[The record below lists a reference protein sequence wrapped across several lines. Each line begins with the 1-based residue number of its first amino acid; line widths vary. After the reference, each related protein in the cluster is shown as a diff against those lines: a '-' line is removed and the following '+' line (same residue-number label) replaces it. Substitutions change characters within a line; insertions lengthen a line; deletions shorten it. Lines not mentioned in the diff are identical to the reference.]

1 MPFVCRLQSRNC
13 ERTLIFLPTKQ
24 ITREV
29 DLAIMNRAE
38 PRDNSRTAES
48 SITKQ
53 LQNQRD
59 KNQMNQLMCKT
70 YTDVPQ
76 YAFYVFWGLSC

>member
-48 SITKQ
+48 SITTVSIGIVDY
-53 LQNQRD
+53 LQIPNRAKIMD
-59 KNQMNQLMCKT
+59 FEVLT
-70 YTDVPQ
+70 I
-76 YAFYVFWGLSC
+76 FWIVI